1 MKQFKVITIVLILL
15 SLTLLIAGCGAKTD
29 PKANASETPS
39 VPVKVH
45 KVATGKI
52 SNRIA
57 ISGKISPVEE
67 IAIIPKIPGRV
78 AAVPFDIGQQVKK
91 GEVVLRLES
100 TDIAA
105 QVAQA
110 EAGLALAQASYAKQ
124 KAGTRPEQVEMT
136 RAQVAQAQANF
147 SNAEV
152 NYTRMKNLFTEG
164 AIAQKDLD
172 GAKLQYDLYQAQLT
186 SAKEQL
192 RIVQT
197 GETTETFKISQ
208 AQVRQAQATVDL
220 ARVSLANAVV
230 LAPLAGVISQRNID
244 PGEMASPALTALSI
258 VNLQEM
264 RVEGNV
270 AEADINHVRVGQE
283 VTVKIDTLGN
293 AKFTGKIVMVSPVAD
308 TRSKAY
314 PIKVTIPNSDGALK
328 PGMFATVEIVT
339 ASRSDALVVPADAV
353 VEKSGAKV
361 VYVAQDGKA
370 MERAVEIG
378 LSDEGQVEI
387 KQGLKAGEYLV
398 VAGQQLLNDQTPL
411 IIKEDR

>member
-57 ISGKISPVEE
+57 NSGKISPVEE